1 MSDNIVAIY
10 GDVPELVEKQSA
22 EIISQFLKSDR
33 DDFNF
38 VKYNLY
44 ETEIAPIV
52 EETLTLP
59 FFSDKKAILVKN
71 AYIFTGE
78 KAPKDMAH
86 NVDQLIEF
94 IEKYD
99 GGPVGIDTIA
109 AAISE
114 ERDTI
119 EDVYEPYLM
128 QLGFLGRTPRGRVA
142 TKLAYEHL
150 GISQTGK

>member
-52 EETLTLP
+52 EETLTLLS
-59 FFSDKKAILVKN
+59 FQIKKQFWLKMHIYLQVKKRQK
-71 AYIFTGE
+71 IW
-78 KAPKDMAH
+78 
-86 NVDQLIEF
+86 LI
-94 IEKYD
+94 
-99 GGPVGIDTIA
+99 
-109 AAISE
+109 
-114 ERDTI
+114 
-119 EDVYEPYLM
+119 M
-128 QLGFLGRTPRGRVA
+128 
-142 TKLAYEHL
+142 
-150 GISQTGK
+150 